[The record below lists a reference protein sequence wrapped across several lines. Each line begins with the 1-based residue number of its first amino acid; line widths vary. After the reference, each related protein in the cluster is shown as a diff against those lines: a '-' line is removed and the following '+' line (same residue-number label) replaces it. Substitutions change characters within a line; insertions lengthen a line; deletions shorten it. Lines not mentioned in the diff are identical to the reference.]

1 MQDGSYLRLKTA
13 TLSYTLPTSLTNRAK
28 LDRVRLYVTGQNL
41 LTFTKYTGWDPEV
54 NTDYLAGNI
63 GLGNDFYSAPQAKT
77 IIVGIN
83 LGF

>member
-1 MQDGSYLRLKTA
+1 
-13 TLSYTLPTSLTNRAK
+13 LTITN
-28 LDRVRLYVTGQNL
+28 
-41 LTFTKYTGWDPEV
+41 YTGWDPEV
-54 NTDYLAGNI
+54 NADYLAGNI

>member
-1 MQDGSYLRLKTA
+1 MQKGSYLRLKTV
-13 TLSYTLPTSLTNRAK
+13 TLSYTLPTALTNRAK
-28 LDRVRLYVTGQNL
+28 LDRVRLYVTGQNI

-63 GLGNDFYSAPQAKT
+63 GLGNDFYSAPQSRT